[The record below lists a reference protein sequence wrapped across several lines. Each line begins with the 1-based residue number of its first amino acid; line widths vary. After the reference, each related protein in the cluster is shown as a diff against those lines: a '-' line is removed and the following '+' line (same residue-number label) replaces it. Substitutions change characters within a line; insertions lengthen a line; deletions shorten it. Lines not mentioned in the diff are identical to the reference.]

1 MINAKK
7 YWITVA
13 EVQQFSK
20 DAARIFTMAEWE
32 ALTQC
37 LSVNPGY
44 GEIIPDTDGIRMVRW
59 PAESQGKGGN
69 VRILYYFRDLN
80 IPLYMLAIYER
91 GERLSP
97 SSTEKRLMRLLVKE
111 VVASYCPLGLAHAFP
126 SGAA

>member
-1 MINAKK
+1 MYSGKK

-13 EVQQFSK
+13 EVQQFSM
-20 DAARIFTMAEWE
+20 DATRIFTMAEWE
-32 ALTQC
+32 ALTQR
-37 LSVNPGY
+37 LSVNPSY
-44 GEIIPDTDGIRMVRW
+44 GEIIPDTEGIRVLRW

-97 SSTEKRLMRLLVKE
+97 SSTEKRIMRLLVKE
-111 VVASYCPLGLAHAFP
+111 VVASYSPLGLARAFP